1 MDKSKI
7 WGKLV
12 RWMILFLHMCG
23 YMVCKCSHVYVC
35 MFICASAWV
44 YVHMCEYVCDVPVCI
59 HAHMCVCMCIPCICI
74 CFPVQLYGMLVNIY
88 ERECAYGV
96 HFCVFI
102 HMCEWVCAHVCMYEC
117 VWYIHVHVCECGMC
131 ACSYM
136 WICVWVYA
144 CSYVG
149 VSLCVCMYTYSPWPF
164 IILFTK
170 IYSLTLLCT
179 CWVNICITS

>member
-1 MDKSKI
+1 
-7 WGKLV
+7 
-12 RWMILFLHMCG
+12 MCQC
-23 YMVCKCSHVYVC
+23 MSICSHVWICVC
-35 MFICASAWV
+35 V
-44 YVHMCEYVCDVPVCI
+44 MCLCVF
-59 HAHMCVCMCIPCICI
+59 MLTCVCMCIRCICI
-74 CFPVQLYGMLVNIY
+74 CSPVQLYGMLVNIY
-88 ERECAYGV
+88 ERECAYSV
-96 HFCVFI
+96 HLCVFI
-102 HMCEWVCAHVCMYEC
+102 HMCEWICAHVCMYEC

-149 VSLCVCMYTYSPWPF
+149 VSLCVCMYTYMPMHVRSEVDVGYPPWPF

-170 IYSLTLLCT
+170 IHSLTLLCT